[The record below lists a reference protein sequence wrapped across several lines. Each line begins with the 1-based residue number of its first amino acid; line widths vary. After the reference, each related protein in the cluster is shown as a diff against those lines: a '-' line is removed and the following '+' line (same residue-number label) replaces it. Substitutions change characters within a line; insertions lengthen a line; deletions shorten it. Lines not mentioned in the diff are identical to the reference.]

1 MKKESSDVS
10 YLSFQRKN
18 GTSAGR
24 KPGPES
30 KFSLGIPGF
39 PPDRNDE
46 EGCWEAGLPEEQ
58 RAPDPLLISPFDA
71 SQGGENCER
80 LLCGVFVA
88 CDLELDRRRRV
99 LGGHQCLDDADGVN
113 GFGDRFDPGA

>member
-1 MKKESSDVS
+1 MS

-46 EGCWEAGLPEEQ
+46 EGFWEAGLPEEQ

-71 SQGGENCER
+71 SQGGENCGR

-88 CDLELDRRRRV
+88 RDLELYRRRWV
-99 LGGHQCLDDADGVN
+99 LRGYQRFDDADGVD
-113 GFGDRFDPGA
+113 GFGDGLHPGT